1 MGNKGRP
8 GTKANDDGGK
18 INLAKSFPPGVP
30 RPFSLDAINLEEG
43 KGGKRKLR

>member
-18 INLAKSFPPGVP
+18 INLAKSFPPGAL
-30 RPFSLDAINLEEG
+30 PFSLDAINLEEG